1 MKKQSKGKVYISGK
15 ISGDKKYR
23 AKFWAAERKL
33 RALGYEVLN
42 PARMIKVEQWK
53 NYRDYLQEAL
63 LLMFQADFCYMLP
76 DWTESDGAKAEFMF
90 ATACANKGRMQ
101 FLMNINGEIK

>member
-1 MKKQSKGKVYISGK
+1 MKKAIIGKVYISGK
-15 ISGDKKYR
+15 MTGDKHYR

-33 RALGYEVLN
+33 RAMGYEVLN

-53 NYRDYLQEAL
+53 NCRDYLQEAF

-90 ATACANKGRMQ
+90 ATACANKGRMK
-101 FLMNINGEIK
+101 FLININNEIK